1 MVKNHFTQSIS
12 FTYYRQCLHLF
23 TDNNVIL
30 GTRQGHLLMYSILPH
45 PNDNKVDLQLLQ
57 YDKNFSK
64 KPITQIEVISDYQL
78 LFSLSDGIISVNDIS
93 RHTFPL
99 VHVAPKTRGATV
111 FALDVMVNSYTSI
124 EY

>member
-1 MVKNHFTQSIS
+1 
-12 FTYYRQCLHLF
+12 
-23 TDNNVIL
+23 
-30 GTRQGHLLMYSILPH
+30 MYSILPH

-111 FALDVMVNSYTSI
+111 FALDVMVNASTVI
-124 EY
+124 EIDISLLIHLFSAIEIYDWRNGTNCAAMCRR